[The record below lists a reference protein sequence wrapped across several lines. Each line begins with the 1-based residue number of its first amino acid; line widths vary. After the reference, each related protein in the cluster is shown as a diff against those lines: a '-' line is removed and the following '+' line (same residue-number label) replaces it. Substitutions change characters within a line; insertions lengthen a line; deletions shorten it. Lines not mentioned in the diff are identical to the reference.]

1 MKYYYLLTGL
11 QDLEREGKAIP
22 TEELLEQME
31 QQMPASDWEQVALL
45 APDRLEEALHSRCR
59 FVRDWARYNVDLN
72 NVLVAEICR
81 KHNWRAE
88 EHLHGELPE
97 DIAPEILALS
107 RIDNLYE
114 REKAQDALRWEWLE
128 ERTLFSYFELE
139 NVLAYYLR
147 VQMLHRWDNLTIEEG
162 KRVFSQIVADMKKGI
177 KLED

>member
-11 QDLEREGKAIP
+11 QDLERDGKAMA
-22 TEELLEQME
+22 TDDLLEQME

-45 APDRLEEALHSRCR
+45 APDRLDDALRSGCR
-59 FVRDWARYNVDLN
+59 FVREWARFNIDLN
-72 NVLVAEICR
+72 NVLVSEICR
-81 KHNWRAE
+81 KHNLRAE

-97 DIAPEILALS
+97 DIAPEMQALM

-147 VQMLHRWDNLTIEEG
+147 VQMLHRWDDLTIEQG
-162 KRVFSQIVADMKKGI
+162 QRVFKQIVADMKKGI
-177 KLED
+177 NLGE